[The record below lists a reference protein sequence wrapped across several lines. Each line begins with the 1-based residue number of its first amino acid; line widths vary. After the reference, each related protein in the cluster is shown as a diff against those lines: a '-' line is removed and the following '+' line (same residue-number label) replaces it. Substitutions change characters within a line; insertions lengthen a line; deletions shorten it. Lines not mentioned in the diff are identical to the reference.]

1 MTQKDFFHDLIG
13 KIESAEI
20 PYMVTGSFASS
31 FHGEPRASNDSDI
44 IIAPTLQQLEVFIQS
59 LGSDYYVDPN
69 TARDAFYRKTMFN
82 IIDIRRG
89 WKADLIIRKNR
100 AFSREEFRRRISGR
114 IGDIPAMIVSPEDV
128 ILAKLEW
135 AKTGQSE
142 LQFRDA
148 LGVAAIQW
156 QELDI
161 DYLMKWGKELE
172 IDQILTALL
181 EQAKQLQSSE

>member
-1 MTQKDFFHDLIG
+1 MTQKNFFGGLIG
-13 KIESAEI
+13 KIESAGI

-44 IIAPTLQQLEVFIQS
+44 IIAPTIEQLETFLGL
-59 LGSDYYVDPN
+59 LGSGYYVDPD
-69 TARDAFYRKTMFN
+69 TARDAFHRRTMFN
-82 IIDIRRG
+82 VIDVRRG
-89 WKADLIIRKNR
+89 WKADLIIRKDR
-100 AFSREEFRRRISGR
+100 AFSREEFRRKIVAR
-114 IGDIPAMIVSPEDV
+114 IGETTAMMASPEDV

-135 AKTGQSE
+135 AKSGQSE

-161 DYLMKWGKELE
+161 DYLMKWGKELK
-172 IDQILTALL
+172 IDQILQVLF
-181 EQAKQLQSSE
+181 EQAKQLQSPE